1 MHRFI
6 AIFAALIIVAGLGL
20 GFIMLRSRLTPKRE
34 IQTSSAPAP
43 TLSEVQV
50 QVFQDDIVMRDNQV
64 IVGGTIR
71 NSSNRKLENLV
82 LDFEFTSGDASK
94 KEVERI
100 KQSIAVEPDEL
111 QPASE
116 GRYLLELPA
125 GRWSGARI
133 VGVKSAENIALN
145 FRTAEGKRRPV
156 APPPV
161 SEKIVVVKPRPRPKA
176 GAEFINTPE
185 TAYEMK

>member
-6 AIFAALIIVAGLGL
+6 AIFAALIIVVGL
-20 GFIMLRSRLTPKRE
+20 GFGFIVLRSRLTPKRQL
-34 IQTSSAPAP
+34 QTSPAP
-43 TLSEVQV
+43 TPSEVQV
-50 QVFQDDIVMRDNQV
+50 QVFQDDIVLRDNHAL
-64 IVGGTIR
+64 VGGTIH
-71 NSSNRKLENLV
+71 NSSNRKLENLI
-82 LDFEFTSGDASK
+82 LDFEFTSGDPNK

-100 KQSIAVEPDEL
+100 KHSIAVEPDEL

-116 GRYLLELPA
+116 GRYLLKLPA
-125 GRWSGARI
+125 GRWSGARL
-133 VGVKSAENIALN
+133 VSVRSAENIALN

-176 GAEFINTPE
+176 GEEFINTPE